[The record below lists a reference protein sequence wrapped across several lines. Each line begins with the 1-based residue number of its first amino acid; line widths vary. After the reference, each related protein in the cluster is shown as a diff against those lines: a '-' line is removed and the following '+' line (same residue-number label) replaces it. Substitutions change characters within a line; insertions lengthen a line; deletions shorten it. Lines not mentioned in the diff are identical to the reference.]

1 MSYIVVFPDA
11 DGGEQVELCPTID
24 AATARAEELR
34 NRRGIADVRLGRVE
48 PIAFTFAPQYRVSL
62 DDERIDRPTRS
73 EQPVARP
80 EPVAPAQPPM
90 PAATSAPITPT
101 RVQPG
106 ELTAAEIA
114 EMVAL
119 DEAHADLAG
128 DDTVRSEVLRR
139 HADRTERQR
148 GLFGR

>member
-1 MSYIVVFPDA
+1 MSYIVVFP
-11 DGGEQVELCPTID
+11 GPEGEEQVELCPTLD

-48 PIAFTFAPQYRVSL
+48 PISFTFAPQYRVSL
-62 DDERIDRPTRS
+62 ED

-80 EPVAPAQPPM
+80 EPAPRQEPQGSQAPAG
-90 PAATSAPITPT
+90 APT

-106 ELTAAEIA
+106 ELSAAEIA

-119 DEAHADLAG
+119 DEAQAELSADDSVMG
-128 DDTVRSEVLRR
+128 EVFRR
-139 HADRTERQR
+139 HAERTERQR